1 MTQNASHTQ
10 RELFPVSELSPV
22 LHEQPRTVPEAI
34 AAGHKMPLGANP
46 FLWSSNLWEAFNIGQ
61 YLAKRGISPDGFRK
75 SRGSRYVNNAGLV
88 LKYHYDAAGWFLEAG
103 AFPATLDKMCPFVE
117 SEPLCPRGVFT
128 SQAHERHCTHVSH
141 IFHVHPQPR
150 SP

>member
-1 MTQNASHTQ
+1 MTQNASHMQ

-22 LHEQPRTVPEAI
+22 LHDQPRTVPEAI

-75 SRGSRYVNNAGLV
+75 SRGSRYVNNAGLLSKV
-88 LKYHYDAAGWFLEAG
+88 SRSAHAEF
-103 AFPATLDKMCPFVE
+103 
-117 SEPLCPRGVFT
+117 
-128 SQAHERHCTHVSH
+128 SQAKLTRDTA
-141 IFHVHPQPR
+141 PM
-150 SP
+150 